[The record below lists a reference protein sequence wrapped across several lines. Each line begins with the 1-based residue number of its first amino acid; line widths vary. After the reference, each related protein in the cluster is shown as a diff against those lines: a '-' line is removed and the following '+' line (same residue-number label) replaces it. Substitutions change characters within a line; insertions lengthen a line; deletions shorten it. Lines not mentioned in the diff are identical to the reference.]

1 MQILSEAVTVY
12 NNNDVAEIN
21 LSNVELFVYFCKEYG
36 MITMEN
42 AWLLR
47 KMIRHLIKCLV
58 AMESAWLL
66 SSVAKENSSIA
77 TTYHLFFS
85 AHIHVLVCHI

>member
-21 LSNVELFVYFCKEYG
+21 KLFVYFCKEYG

-58 AMESAWLL
+58 AMESAWFL

-77 TTYHLFFS
+77 TTYHLFF
-85 AHIHVLVCHI
+85 